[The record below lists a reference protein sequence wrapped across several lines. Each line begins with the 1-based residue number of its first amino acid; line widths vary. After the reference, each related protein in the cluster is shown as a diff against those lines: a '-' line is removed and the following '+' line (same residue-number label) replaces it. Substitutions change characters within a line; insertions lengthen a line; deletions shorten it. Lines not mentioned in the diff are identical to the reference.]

1 MKLSIL
7 FACLAAGSLLAGCA
21 GGPTARERERW
32 ESLRLEA
39 VTQLERGT
47 PEALRQA
54 LVLAGS
60 AEPSFR
66 GEADQTAAL
75 AAALFRLLYPELAR
89 QAGAPQAPAYTG
101 PWAAALALAEEGR
114 PPTGQLA
121 PEPAGGDW
129 VGLLLPYLHF
139 SRLQPAT
146 QAGLRPA
153 ASLAEAALAALL
165 QAAAAR
171 PGSVLPPYL
180 LGLLAELSGD
190 PAAAAQAYRDC
201 LQRAGTFYPA
211 RLRLASLHLEA
222 GETAAALS
230 DLEAALEAVPDDL
243 ALHRRLA
250 AIALAEGR
258 LDLAQE
264 HSARVLDR
272 EPHDPEHLLLR
283 ARVLAAS
290 RSWPQALKLL
300 DLALAAGPDL
310 AAALLAKAE
319 ILAANAHEEEQ
330 ALELLREAQTRI
342 PGDARLPELEG
353 RILFA
358 AGRES
363 EGRTRLERALELEP
377 GREPALRLLL
387 EQAVRRQQ
395 WDRAAE
401 TLDRLL
407 ERGGSEADL
416 VLAHRAQER
425 LGNKDRALAYA
436 TRLYTLRPEAHAA
449 EYAAALLAHGQRD
462 EALRAVEKHL
472 SAASPQLSSRLL
484 VVRAAALEAQDPEGT
499 LEILQQALV
508 IDPANQA
515 ALVKLAELYAARL
528 DYRKAGLYLRQALA
542 QDPENVDLQTRLER
556 LNY

>member
-7 FACLAAGSLLAGCA
+7 LACLAAGSLLAGCA

-39 VTQLERGT
+39 VAQLERGT

-60 AEPSFR
+60 AELSFR

-114 PPTGQLA
+114 PPAGQLA
-121 PEPAGGDW
+121 PEPAGGAW
-129 VGLLLPYLHF
+129 LGVLLPHLHLA
-139 SRLQPAT
+139 RLL
-146 QAGLRPA
+146 AGSGAPRGAPP
-153 ASLAEAALAALL
+153 AEAAIAALL
-165 QAAAAR
+165 QAAAER
-171 PGSVLPPYL
+171 PDSVLPPYL
-180 LGLLAELSGD
+180 LGLVAELAGD

-201 LQRAGTFYPA
+201 LQRAGSFYPA
-211 RLRLASLHLEA
+211 RLRLASLHLVA

-230 DLEAALEAVPDDL
+230 DMEAALEAVPDDV

-250 AIALAEGR
+250 EIALAEGR

-264 HSARVLDR
+264 HSARVLDQ

-310 AAALLAKAE
+310 AAALLLKAE

-377 GREPALRLLL
+377 GRESALRLLL

-401 TLDRLL
+401 TLERLL
-407 ERGGSEADL
+407 EAGGSEADL

-425 LGNKDRALAYA
+425 LGNQDRALAYA
-436 TRLYTLRPEAHAA
+436 TRLYALRPEAYAA

-462 EALRAVEKHL
+462 EALRVVEKHL

-508 IDPANQA
+508 LDPANQA